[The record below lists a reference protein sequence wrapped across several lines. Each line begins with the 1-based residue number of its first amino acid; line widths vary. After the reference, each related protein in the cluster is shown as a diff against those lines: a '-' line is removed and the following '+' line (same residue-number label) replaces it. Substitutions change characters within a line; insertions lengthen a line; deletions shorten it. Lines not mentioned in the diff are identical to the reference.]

1 MNILW
6 VLLALAA
13 CLWGH
18 GGVLLLHQQAGPYV
32 VSLFSADAPLRAG
45 SQDFT
50 VLLQNAADGTP
61 QLDANVTLIF
71 RNSDAKEQI
80 EARAG
85 QSANKLLYAASAHLF
100 TGVWNVTITI
110 HSPAGFV
117 ATTKNSLTILDKQPP
132 VAAYWPYFALIPAAI
147 LLFILNRHLKN
158 RTRTVPH

>member
-1 MNILW
+1 M
-6 VLLALAA
+6 
-13 CLWGH
+13 
-18 GGVLLLHQQAGPYV
+18 LLLHRQAGPYI

-85 QSANKLLYAASAHLF
+85 QSANKLLYAASAHL
-100 TGVWNVTITI
+100 
-110 HSPAGFV
+110 
-117 ATTKNSLTILDKQPP
+117 
-132 VAAYWPYFALIPAAI
+132 
-147 LLFILNRHLKN
+147 LLASGM
-158 RTRTVPH
+158 